1 LSFPYVLSRAC
12 LGKIMHFI
20 YKWLK
25 KCRFL
30 TSRSIRRLR
39 RVSPTTAFPREKTQM
54 SFFELSVCVCL
65 ELLLANQ
72 KNGRFSCIFPRD
84 TVNEKRKEGKR
95 NFSRCCSFEKREGFV
110 RSRESEE
117 VNEKGVTE
125 RLLAVSSLFRSVCLF
140 ARTLTALR

>member
-1 LSFPYVLSRAC
+1 MGIKERLCSTK
-12 LGKIMHFI
+12 GKGTCANFAIRVV
-20 YKWLK
+20 
-25 KCRFL
+25 CS
-30 TSRSIRRLR
+30 SRSIRRLR
-39 RVSPTTAFPREKTQM
+39 RVSPTTAFPREKTQIKCRSLNSLCASVW
-54 SFFELSVCVCL
+54 SFSWQIKKTVGFHALYSQE
-65 ELLLANQ
+65 
-72 KNGRFSCIFPRD
+72 K
-84 TVNEKRKEGKR
+84 VNEKRKEGKR